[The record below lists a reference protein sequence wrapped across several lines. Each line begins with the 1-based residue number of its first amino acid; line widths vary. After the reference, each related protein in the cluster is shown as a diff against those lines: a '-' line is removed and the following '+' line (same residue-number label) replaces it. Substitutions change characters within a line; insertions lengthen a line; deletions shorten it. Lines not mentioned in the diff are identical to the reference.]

1 MARAQQRARGGG
13 LMTERNGHGTETAA
27 GTPQLTHE
35 LDEALITLLAEL
47 RQQAQAIDA
56 QARGA
61 LTLFLRQNGLTGNWQ
76 IAPNGR
82 ELVRQGGE

>member
-1 MARAQQRARGGG
+1 MN
-13 LMTERNGHGTETAA
+13 ERNGHGTETAQDETR
-27 GTPQLTHE
+27 TPRVVTHE
-35 LDEALITLLAEL
+35 LDEALIALLAEL

-61 LTLFLRQNGLTGNWQ
+61 LTLFLRQQGLIGNWQ

-82 ELVRQGGE
+82 ELIRQGEGQ